1 MKGVLIAHSKIATAY
16 AKGLFLLLKE
26 QEKSQLDKTYDE
38 FASFLTII
46 GDKDSDTYKKL
57 SSPLMSVNDKIS
69 VVQNIFGQKIS
80 ETLINFIILIIE
92 KGRFNH
98 IYDIYE
104 ACLLLRDESE
114 GVARGEIR
122 VAKTPDKNKQDEI
135 VKSLSDVIGK
145 KVLAK
150 FVEDEAVIA
159 GFVTMMG
166 THYVDYSLSSHLKQM
181 ETELNRS

>member
-1 MKGVLIAHSKIATAY
+1 MKGVLIARSKISTAY
-16 AKGLFLLLKE
+16 AKGLFLLLSE
-26 QEKSQLDKTYDE
+26 QDKAEMEKTYDE
-38 FASFLTII
+38 FRSFLDVV
-46 GDKDSDTYKKL
+46 GGKESDTYKKL
-57 SSPLMSVNDKIS
+57 SSPLMSVSEKIE
-69 VVQNIFGQKIS
+69 VVINIFEKKVS
-80 ETLINFIILIIE
+80 KVLMNFLVLIID

-104 ACLLLRDESE
+104 ASLLLRDEKD

-122 VAKTPDKNKQDEI
+122 VAKKPDKERQDKI
-135 VKSLSDVIGK
+135 VSSLSNVIGK
-145 KVLAK
+145 KVLAE